1 MSMKEQKK
9 LILASSSP
17 RRQELIQSLRL
28 PFEIRVSDVNEDT
41 EPGLSPQQ
49 VVEQLS
55 SRKAGAVYELYKV
68 EQPEGSEGV
77 IIGSDTIVV
86 LDSLV
91 LGKPKDKQDAFL
103 TLKRLQGRAHKVY
116 SGVSCIDLR
125 TGQELVSCQMVSV
138 SMKALTDD
146 QIERYI
152 DTGEPMDK
160 AGSYGIQGLGATLVE
175 RIEGDYFSVVGLPMS
190 LLSDL
195 LRRLGVA
202 VI

>member
-1 MSMKEQKK
+1 MSITISKK

-17 RRQELIQSLRL
+17 RRQELIRALQL
-28 PFEIRVSDVNEDT
+28 PYEIRVSDVNEDT
-41 EPGLSPQQ
+41 EPGLSPKE

-55 SRKAGAVYELYKV
+55 SRKASAVYESYKV
-68 EQPEGSEGV
+68 EYADRAEGIV
-77 IIGSDTIVV
+77 IGSDTIVV
-86 LDSLV
+86 LDGEV
-91 LGKPKDKQDAFL
+91 LGKPKDKQDAFRM
-103 TLKRLQGRAHKVY
+103 LKALQGRAHQVY
-116 SGVSCIDLR
+116 SGVACMDLH
-125 TGQELVSCQMVSV
+125 TSQKLVAHQVTLV
-138 SMKALTDD
+138 YMKPLTDE

-160 AGSYGIQGLGATLVE
+160 AGSYGIQGLGATIVE
-175 RIEGDYFSVVGLPMS
+175 RIEGDYFNVVGLPMS